1 MDDRE
6 VYRTYI
12 EALRSSVQ
20 LSSLVEENGIAIKRT
35 GAGRF
40 VALCPFHAEKTPSFM
55 IWDNDDSH
63 YHCFGC
69 GARGS
74 SFDFVMRQ
82 RSVGFREA
90 VSWLS
95 DHAGIEEPAAVTQ
108 RHHQAKRERREL
120 AERQRDEREVQY
132 QAAAAKIAAQLTEC
146 AWGEHPYLVSKGLP
160 QEKGMVTPKGWL
172 MIPAWNDAGEIRGA
186 QYIDAKGT
194 KLFHA
199 GSQQKGCCHRLGRS
213 REVWLC
219 EGYVTGLSVRNALRA
234 RSQNA
239 EVRICFSAQN
249 MTLIGK
255 ALQEYRA
262 VYTVA
267 DNDASGT
274 GEQCA
279 RAIGGPFWMPPGEGD
294 DANDFYRREGLQSL
308 ARALMSFRYPTTT
321 Q

>member
-20 LSSLVEENGIAIKRT
+20 LSSLVEDSGVEIKRT

-40 VALCPFHAEKTPSFM
+40 IALCPFHAEKTASFT
-55 IWDNDDSH
+55 IWNEDGH
-63 YHCFGC
+63 FYCFGC

-74 SFDFVMRQ
+74 CFDFVMRHH
-82 RSVGFREA
+82 SIGFREA

-95 DHAGIEEPAAVTQ
+95 GYIGTEEPAAVTQ
-108 RHHQAKRERREL
+108 RQHQAAREHRESG
-120 AERQRDEREVQY
+120 ERQRDEREAKY

-146 AWGEHPYLVSKGLP
+146 AWGEHPYLVSKGLLE
-160 QEKGMVTPKGWL
+160 EKGMVTPKGWL

-219 EGYVTGLSVRNALRA
+219 EGYATGLSVRNALRA
-234 RSQNA
+234 RSQTPRSGS
-239 EVRICFSAQN
+239 VSQPRIW
-249 MTLIGK
+249 
-255 ALQEYRA
+255 R
-262 VYTVA
+262 
-267 DNDASGT
+267 
-274 GEQCA
+274 
-279 RAIGGPFWMPPGEGD
+279 
-294 DANDFYRREGLQSL
+294 
-308 ARALMSFRYPTTT
+308 
-321 Q
+321 